1 MRIREESPERDDDSS
16 SQLSWSVWKERAR
29 GAYERGDYPLALV
42 HYAAA
47 LQPGARCPPTERQLI
62 LSNMVAT
69 RLIIGGPGQVEAAV
83 ENAKQV
89 SWLNYVV
96 DIQSVGMFDYVRCP
110 GGQLRGRK
118 QD

>member
-16 SQLSWSVWKERAR
+16 SHLSWSVWKERAR

-69 RLIIGGPGQVEAAV
+69 RLMIGGPGQVEAAV

-89 SWLNYVV
+89 SWWNYVV
-96 DIQSVGMFDYVRCP
+96 DIQSVGMFDV
-110 GGQLRGRK
+110 LVVS
-118 QD
+118 